1 MINSKKKRP
10 GGNMTERLYLNNP
23 YLRQID
29 ARIVEKVYKNN
40 KYYIKTDKT
49 IFFIQILLVD
59 SLEIREL

>member
-1 MINSKKKRP
+1 
-10 GGNMTERLYLNNP
+10 MTERLYLNNP

-49 IFFIQILLVD
+49 IFL
-59 SLEIREL
+59 SKSCWWTAWR